1 MASTDSSPDLMKRS
15 ESEPASK
22 GDLRGGAPDDPDAVI
37 AALDEAEVAFDA
49 DADVIGRRPDSSAD
63 VIEILDAEPILSEDE
78 GLAGAPDPVDL
89 ITRRARNET
98 PRDRAAVYERE
109 RQDESRKQHAA
120 VLQHELAV
128 HAERSISDEGD
139 VARAYAAAMASDP
152 SLRPNLWALRR
163 IFYKRSLWP
172 SLLKLL
178 DTEASSASTKRER
191 AEAWTEKGHILED
204 LLGEVDQAIVC
215 YRTAH
220 ELDRAAL
227 APLAA
232 LEKLLGRQAGPAGA
246 NGRPS
251 EELLTVYRD
260 LASATREPGR
270 RVALLI
276 EQARIE
282 EEHNRVTEQSSGTPA
297 DLDRVL
303 SYLHDAYD
311 VGIDQ
316 GRVIDEIVRITAA
329 SGRIPDCLAALEVR
343 AEILEMQ
350 AQQATTQRRPVL
362 IDQVVAIRRWQA
374 SLARDRLGN
383 PDLAW
388 QYLDKAQQK
397 SPGDPLLMPD
407 LIAMLRYRPFISA
420 LINYKY

>member
-37 AALDEAEVAFDA
+37 AALDEAEVSFDA
-49 DADVIGRRPDSSAD
+49 DADEIGRRPDSSAD
-63 VIEILDAEPILSEDE
+63 VIEILDAEPILAEDE

-98 PRDRAAVYERE
+98 PRDRAATYERE
-109 RQDESRKQHAA
+109 LHGETRKSHAA

-128 HAERSISDEGD
+128 HAERSISDEAD
-139 VARAYAAAMASDP
+139 VARAYATAMASDP
-152 SLRPNLWALRR
+152 ALRPNLWALRR
-163 IFYKRSLWP
+163 IFYRRSLWP

-178 DTEASSASTKRER
+178 DTEATSASTKREQ

-204 LLGEVDQAIVC
+204 RLGEVDEAISC
-215 YRTAH
+215 YRQAH
-220 ELDRAAL
+220 ELDPDAL
-227 APLAA
+227 GPLVA
-232 LEKLLGRQAGPAGA
+232 LEKILAQKAGPAGA
-246 NGRPS
+246 SGRPS
-251 EELLTVYRD
+251 EELLRVYRD
-260 LASATREPGR
+260 LATATREPGR

-282 EEHNRVTEQSSGTPA
+282 EEHNRAVEQAGGVPG

-316 GRVIDEIVRITAA
+316 GPVIDEIVRNTAA
-329 SGRIPDCLAALEVR
+329 SGRIPD
-343 AEILEMQ
+343 
-350 AQQATTQRRPVL
+350 
-362 IDQVVAIRRWQA
+362 
-374 SLARDRLGN
+374 
-383 PDLAW
+383 
-388 QYLDKAQQK
+388 
-397 SPGDPLLMPD
+397 
-407 LIAMLRYRPFISA
+407 
-420 LINYKY
+420 